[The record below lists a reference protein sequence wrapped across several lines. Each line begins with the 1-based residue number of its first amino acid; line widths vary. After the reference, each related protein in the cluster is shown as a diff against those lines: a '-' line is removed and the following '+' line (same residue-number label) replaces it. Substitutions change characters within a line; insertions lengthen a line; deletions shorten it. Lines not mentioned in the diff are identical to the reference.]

1 MALPGVLCT
10 TREGGSLTL
19 LILYLINSLDPA
31 TMLELGD
38 ADFDYW
44 TSVFKIA
51 NIASHL
57 H

>member
-10 TREGGSLTL
+10 TREGESLTL

-44 TSVFKIA
+44 TSVFRVA
-51 NIASHL
+51 NAAVRL
-57 H
+57 E